1 MIWLCILF
9 VLVVVD
15 IFIWTNFIR
24 EKRTFQKEMLEKA
37 KETSREVSRMAE
49 ESHNTL
55 TRVSKEIAEITERI
69 LAK

>member
-24 EKRTFQKEMLEKA
+24 EKRTLQKEMLEKA

-49 ESHNTL
+49 ENHNTL
-55 TRVSKEIAEITERI
+55 ANYREYQEEMFLDTERM
-69 LAK
+69 